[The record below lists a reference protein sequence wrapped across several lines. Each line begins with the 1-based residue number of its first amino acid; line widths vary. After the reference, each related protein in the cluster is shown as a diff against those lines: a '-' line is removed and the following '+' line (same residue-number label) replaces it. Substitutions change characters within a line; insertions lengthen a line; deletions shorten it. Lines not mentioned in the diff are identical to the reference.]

1 MPLNLLKKYNDLLD
15 LGSYNEAQRKKSLH
29 TVFERDFCAEKPNK
43 FRSKEIQPTPADGK
57 INIETLFTHL
67 TTVITDDSIRQR
79 TFDLDRSV
87 RLHWVKFHLEE
98 KKQDEMLWFSVQEPN
113 GLRTY
118 IYDKTE
124 KYVIVLEPL
133 REIDAYYLLTAYH
146 LKGKDAKRNKIIQ
159 KYKRKLNDVV

>member
-29 TVFERDFCAEKPNK
+29 AVFERDFCAEKPNK